1 MDPRIAATSMFR
13 WSRNRRKIHIRRRKS
28 QVVRLGGNNNVVRRG
43 GFSLKKMVR
52 KMKLRWLRLHYVR
65 LVKKINGF
73 YRNLVKE
80 FLDAG
85 AELEAIQKRMAVEP
99 ASFAVP
105 GFGLSFASMSVHD
118 RAPRQ
123 FTG

>member
-1 MDPRIAATSMFR
+1 MDPRIATTSVFQ
-13 WSRNRRKIHIRRRKS
+13 WSRSRRKIHIRRRKS
-28 QVVRLGGNNNVVRRG
+28 QVVRLGGKNNVVPHG
-43 GFSLKKMVR
+43 GFSFKKMVR
-52 KMKLRWLRLHYVR
+52 KMKLRWLRLHYVK

-80 FLDAG
+80 FADAG
-85 AELEAIQKRMAVEP
+85 ADLEALQKRMAVEG

-118 RAPRQ
+118 RSRH
-123 FTG
+123 FLV